1 MPTKIAKKMLNVNKN
16 KDLPPL
22 KSYFQNHFK
31 GLLLNS
37 RKSCNIG
44 YYIKFQRSI
53 KCHFAVVKG
62 KVKRTNSRGEKKILE
77 EKFILK
83 VSFSQ
88 ETVENLP

>member
-53 KCHFAVVKG
+53 KCHFAVVKS
-62 KVKRTNSRGEKKILE
+62 KAKRTNSRGEKK
-77 EKFILK
+77 
-83 VSFSQ
+83 
-88 ETVENLP
+88 NLRREIYFKG